1 MPRVGEHLPPR
12 ERRGLC
18 ISNPSVYIPVESVP
32 LTRSAYMIA
41 DSHPPRQTATA
52 LQPNRNK
59 GATDPSFWY
68 LRRRTLFHVQ
78 PPLVSAA
85 GRSAPPVAHAP
96 SCRSTQKAALCPHI
110 SPLTITSLVRSSH

>member
-18 ISNPSVYIPVESVP
+18 ISNPSVFIPVESVP
-32 LTRSAYMIA
+32 LFAQLGMIA
-41 DSHPPRQTATA
+41 VSPPKTDCNSAAT
-52 LQPNRNK
+52 K
-59 GATDPSFWY
+59 GATDQSCFWY

-110 SPLTITSLVRSSH
+110 SHLTITSRVRSSH